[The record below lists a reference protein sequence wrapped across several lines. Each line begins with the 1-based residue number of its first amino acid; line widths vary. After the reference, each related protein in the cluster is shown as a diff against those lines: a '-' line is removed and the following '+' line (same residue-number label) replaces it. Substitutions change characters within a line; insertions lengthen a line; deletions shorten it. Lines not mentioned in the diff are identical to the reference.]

1 MFQKVEIIQMAHAL
15 AAHAGARQAVIARN
29 VAHADTPGYRAA
41 DLPGFA
47 ESWRAAGGLRA
58 TRAGHLNGGA
68 TLTLAAR
75 PVAGQPAPNGNSVSL
90 EAEMMRAAEV
100 RHQHDLALSIYR
112 SASNVMRASLGRG
125 R

>member
-1 MFQKVEIIQMAHAL
+1 MFQKVEVIQMAHAL
-15 AAHAGARQAVIARN
+15 AAHAGARQAAIARN
-29 VAHADTPGYRAA
+29 VAHADTPGYRAT

-58 TRAGHLNGGA
+58 TRAGHLGGTA
-68 TLTLAAR
+68 ALTLAPR
-75 PVAGQPAPNGNSVSL
+75 PVPGQPAPNGNTVSL
-90 EAEMMRAAEV
+90 EAEMVRAAEV